1 MKILILGN
9 KGMLGH
15 VVERYLME
23 KEYDVVGTDRTEV
36 DVTDYESMR
45 NKIIAIRP
53 EVIIN
58 CTGALGPCKDKEK
71 QVLVNIC
78 APRYLQYLSKKL
90 AWKPKIIHISTNCV
104 FKDIGPHGIE
114 EVPDATNLYG
124 QCKAYGE
131 IVDDHNL
138 TIRTSITGP
147 ELKMGKGLNLF
158 DWFVH
163 QSPNPPD
170 VADGYVNA
178 FWNGVST
185 LELAKFIE
193 ACIRTQD
200 GPIKADGL
208 DPLKI
213 TGLIHF
219 FSETVNKYDFVC
231 MLNELYDL
239 KKSIRP
245 VVKQGIHSS
254 ILSDGR
260 VSPRTIKDQ
269 FKEMKDWYKK

>member
-1 MKILILGN
+1 MTSILILGS

-15 VVERYLME
+15 VVERYLKE
-23 KEYDVVGTDRTEV
+23 KGYDVKGTDRAEV
-36 DVTDYESMR
+36 DVTDYEQVR

-53 EVIIN
+53 EIIIN

-90 AWKPKIIHISTNCV
+90 AWHPRIVHISTNCIYSN
-104 FKDIGPHGIE
+104 IGPHNPE
-114 EVPDATNLYG
+114 DVPDATNLYG

-131 IVDDHNL
+131 IIDDHNI

-147 ELKMGKGLNLF
+147 EIKIGKGLNLF
-158 DWFVH
+158 DWFVN
-163 QSPNPPD
+163 QSPNSPEI
-170 VADGYVNA
+170 VDGYINA

-193 ACIRTQD
+193 EIIRN
-200 GPIKADGL
+200 PIQKT
-208 DPLKI
+208 

-231 MLNELYDL
+231 MLNELMCL
-239 KKSIRP
+239 NKKIRP

-254 ILSDGR
+254 LLAGGIK
-260 VSPRTIKDQ
+260 SPKTIKEQ
-269 FKEMKDWYKK
+269 FQEMKSWYCSE